1 MMTLQEKAIACNREV
16 KEAIETIWN
25 ELNKGQRKKLL
36 KNQFIRACLERFK
49 ISIEE

>member
-1 MMTLQEKAIACNREV
+1 MTLQEKAIAYNREA

-36 KNQFIRACLERFK
+36 KNPVIK
-49 ISIEE
+49 V

>member
-1 MMTLQEKAIACNREV
+1 MTLQEKALAYNRET

-25 ELNKGQRKKLL
+25 ELNKDQQKKLL
-36 KNQFIRACLERFK
+36 KNPVIKTWLERFK

>member
-1 MMTLQEKAIACNREV
+1 MTLQEKAIAYNREA

-36 KNQFIRACLERFK
+36 KNPVIKACLERFK

>member
-1 MMTLQEKAIACNREV
+1 MTLQEKALAYNRET

-36 KNQFIRACLERFK
+36 KNPVIKAWLKKYK
-49 ISIEE
+49 IPFNE